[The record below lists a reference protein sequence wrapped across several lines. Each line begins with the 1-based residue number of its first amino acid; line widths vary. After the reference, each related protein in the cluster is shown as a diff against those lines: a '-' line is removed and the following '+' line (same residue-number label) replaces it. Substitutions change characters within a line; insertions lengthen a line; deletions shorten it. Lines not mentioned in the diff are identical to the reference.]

1 MLLVATTVRPSEI
14 HGLGCFAGEF
24 IPKGKRVWV
33 FDRRID
39 PIVYLAHLS
48 RLPEAMQTFLNDKG
62 FVATRRWRKCIV
74 LCGDDSRYMNHS
86 DDPNLIKNVACRD
99 IEAGEELTC
108 DYWSFDL
115 DAEKKLGPK
124 PPTRRAR
131 QK

>member
-1 MLLVATTVRPSEI
+1 MLLVETTVRPSEI
-14 HGLGCFAGEF
+14 HGLGCFTAEF

-39 PIVYLAHLS
+39 VLVYKARAS
-48 RLPEAMQTFLNDKG
+48 KLPAPMQTLLDEKG
-62 FVATRRWRKCIV
+62 FVAVRRWRKCFV

-86 DDPNLIKNVACRD
+86 DDPNLVNNVACRD

-115 DAEKKLGPK
+115 EAARKLGAK
-124 PPTRRAR
+124 R
-131 QK
+131 

>member
-1 MLLVATTVRPSEI
+1 VLLVETTVGPSHI
-14 HGLGCFAGEF
+14 HGLGCFANEF

-39 PIVYLAHLS
+39 PIIYESQLP
-48 RLPEAMQTFLNDKG
+48 RLPQAMRTLLEQKG
-62 FVATRRWRKCIV
+62 FVARRRWRRCIV

-86 DDPNLIKNVACRD
+86 DDPNLVKNVACRD

-115 DAEKKLGPK
+115 DAAKKLGA
-124 PPTRRAR
+124 RR
-131 QK
+131 

>member
-1 MLLVATTVRPSEI
+1 MLLVETSVGPSRI
-14 HGLGCFAGEF
+14 HGLGCFANEF

-39 PIVYLAHLS
+39 LIVYVAHLS
-48 RLPEAMQTFLNDKG
+48 RLPQAMQTLLNDKG

-86 DDPNLIKNVACRD
+86 DAPNLVKNVACKD
-99 IEAGEELTC
+99 IEVGEELTC

-115 DAEKKLGPK
+115 DAARKLGA
-124 PPTRRAR
+124 RR
-131 QK
+131 

>member
-1 MLLVATTVRPSEI
+1 MLLVETTVKPSKI
-14 HGLGCFAGEF
+14 HGLGCFTNEF

-39 PIVYLAHLS
+39 PIVYEAHLP
-48 RLPEAMQTFLNDKG
+48 RLPEAMRTFLAEKG
-62 FVATRRWRKCIV
+62 FAATRRWRRCIV

-86 DDPNLIKNVACRD
+86 DDPNLVKNIACRD

-115 DAEKKLGPK
+115 DAAKKLGA
-124 PPTRRAR
+124 RR
-131 QK
+131 

>member
-1 MLLVATTVRPSEI
+1 MLLVETTVEPSKI
-14 HGLGCFAGEF
+14 HGLGCFTKEF

-39 PIVYLAHLS
+39 PIVYAAHLR
-48 RLPEAMQTFLNDKG
+48 RLPEAMQTFLAEKG
-62 FVATRRWRKCIV
+62 FAATRRWRRCIV

-86 DDPNLIKNVACRD
+86 DDPNLVKNIACRD

-115 DAEKKLGPK
+115 DAAKKLGA
-124 PPTRRAR
+124 RR
-131 QK
+131 